1 MGVSKMLG
9 HESTR
14 ASILVVD
21 DEPFSLDIVSECLGE
36 TYEVHALQDGRAAMH
51 LLDQAGEQ
59 FDLVILDRCMR
70 APDGIDILRF
80 MRESPALAHLPVIM
94 QSAAAGPDEVAE
106 GIAAGADCY
115 LTKPF
120 RLAALSAMV
129 RTALRR
135 AREMTLVRERALEL
149 ESAMSLMNEGAYRFR
164 SLNDAAALAYGL
176 SGLCADADMVRI
188 GLSEL
193 LLNAVEHGNLGIGF
207 DRKGELLQAG
217 RWHDEVDR
225 RLQSVERRDR
235 EGALHVRIHAD
246 EVRFIIRDEGD
257 GFDWKPFLDMPA
269 SNADHI
275 NGRGIAL
282 ARKLAFPNLVFRDDG
297 RVIEASATPR
307 PRWRS

>member
-1 MGVSKMLG
+1 MLG
-9 HESTR
+9 RDSAR

-36 TYEVHALQDGRAAMH
+36 SYEVHALRDGRAAMH
-51 LLDQAGEQ
+51 LLDQSGEQ

-70 APDGIDILRF
+70 APDGVDILRF
-80 MRESPALAHLPVIM
+80 IRESPVLAHLPVIM

-106 GIAAGADCY
+106 GIVAGADCY

-120 RLAALSAMV
+120 RLAALSALV

-135 AREMTLVRERALEL
+135 AREMTRVRERALEL
-149 ESAMSLMNEGAYRFR
+149 ESTMSLMNEGEFGFR
-164 SLNDAAALAYGL
+164 SPNDAATLAYGL

-217 RWHDEVDR
+217 IWHDELAR
-225 RLQSVERRDR
+225 RLQAADRRNR
-235 EGALHVRIHAD
+235 EGVLHVKVDAE
-246 EVRFIIRDEGD
+246 EVRFTIRDDGD
-257 GFDWKPFLDMPA
+257 GFDWRPYLDMPVSA
-269 SNADHI
+269 GDHI

-282 ARKLAFPNLVFRDDG
+282 ARKLAFPSLLYREGG
-297 RVIEASATPR
+297 RVVQATATPK